1 MNLYLQLLIDIIR
14 YLRWKFAAMLTLM
27 FLVGVTEGL
36 SVILLLPL
44 FSQIG
49 ISYSAGS
56 GLAGDLLHQ
65 ALSAIGGSFGL
76 SSMLVIIVGV
86 AALQA
91 VFFIAL
97 HWWMT
102 STSRSYKR
110 HRQSQLFRAI
120 MSAQWEFVSQRKAG
134 ELTSAIVSECERLA
148 QSFYIGLYL
157 ISTLLGTGIYLIL
170 ALMIAWPVTLALISS
185 AVVMTVGVS
194 RLYGKSFAVGRSIA
208 PLNAEL
214 QSILSERI
222 SGIKIVKTTTS
233 EATACARVDSLI
245 GRLESANTVVNFLP
259 IFVRGLLEFL
269 SFCALA
275 AIFVFGQ
282 ERFGVPPGNVIVVF
296 GLFMRL
302 FPRITTVQSYLHL
315 LNGFLHAMDAIDKLQ
330 SAVEAHAERRNGDCE
345 KLSVPVPSQLVMRD
359 VTVKFGQRSVLE
371 HIDLSMPIPGM
382 IGIVGS
388 SGAGKSTLAHVLL
401 GLVLPSTGSI
411 TLGTHSLTN
420 APLHAWRR
428 QIGYVPQETIL
439 FHASVRENLMLAM
452 PEATTAEVELAA
464 KRAHAHDFI
473 SALPR
478 GYDTIIGDQGVL
490 LSGGQR
496 QRIAIARALLMNPIM
511 LLMDEAMS
519 ALDSESEAA
528 VLSALKELRGQIG
541 ILLVAHRLATVR
553 QADVIVVLEEGRSV
567 ESGTWEELVARRE
580 RLHAFIQAQVT

>member
-1 MNLYLQLLIDIIR
+1 MKLYLQLLIDVVR
-14 YLRWKFAAMLTLM
+14 YLRWKFAAMVILM

-36 SVILLLPL
+36 SVSLLLPL
-44 FSQIG
+44 FSEIG
-49 ISYSAGS
+49 ISYSAAP
-56 GLAGDLLHQ
+56 GLAGGLLHQ

-76 SSMLVIIVGV
+76 SSMLAIIVGV

-102 STSRSYKR
+102 SAARSYKCY
-110 HRQSQLFRAI
+110 RQSQLFRAI

-134 ELTSAIVSECERLA
+134 ELTSAIISECERLA
-148 QSFYIGLYL
+148 QSFFIGLYL
-157 ISTLLGTGIYLIL
+157 ISTLLGTGIYLTL

-185 AVVMTVGVS
+185 AVVMTLGVS
-194 RLYGKSFAVGRSIA
+194 RLYGKSFAVGRSIG
-208 PLNAEL
+208 PMNAEL

-233 EATACARVDSLI
+233 EASACARVDSLF
-245 GRLESANTVVNFLP
+245 GRLEIANTVVNFLP
-259 IFVRGLLEFL
+259 TFVRGLLEFL

-296 GLFMRL
+296 ALFMRL

-315 LNGFLHAMDAIDKLQ
+315 LNGFLHAMGAIDKLQ
-330 SAVEAHAERRNGDCE
+330 SAVDAHAERRNGDDE
-345 KLSVPVPSQLVMRD
+345 KLSVPLPSQLVMRD
-359 VTVKFGQRSVLE
+359 VTVKLGQSSVLE

-382 IGIVGS
+382 IGVVGS

-411 TLGTHSLTN
+411 TLGKHSLTN
-420 APLHAWRR
+420 APLRAWRR

-439 FHASVRENLMLAM
+439 FHASVRENLTLAM
-452 PEATTAEVELAA
+452 PDATTAEVELAA

-496 QRIAIARALLMNPIM
+496 QRIAIARALLMNPIV

-519 ALDSESEAA
+519 ALDTESEAA

-553 QADVIVVLEEGRSV
+553 HADVIVVLEEGRSV